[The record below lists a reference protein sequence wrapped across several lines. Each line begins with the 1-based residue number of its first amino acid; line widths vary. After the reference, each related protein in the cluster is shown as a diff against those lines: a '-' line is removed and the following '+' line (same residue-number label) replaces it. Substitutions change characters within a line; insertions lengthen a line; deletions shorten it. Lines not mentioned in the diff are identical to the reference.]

1 MRASPAFSGEL
12 RPGGRLWLE
21 EPSVQVQ
28 AQRSDDFGA
37 EDRNLR
43 ADHRAGVCETAK
55 LSDVPTR
62 LADHIRQLRL
72 ETGLTQAEL
81 AARAGV
87 TVETVARLE
96 RVLRGRSSAN
106 SNPSLE
112 TLVRLAGALGVEVAE
127 LLSEPSRPRP
137 KEDRISM
144 ILRTANP
151 ATRRRVLRVA
161 EALVREDH
169 AEERPVARKQKR

>member
-1 MRASPAFSGEL
+1 M
-12 RPGGRLWLE
+12 
-21 EPSVQVQ
+21 
-28 AQRSDDFGA
+28 SDIA
-37 EDRNLR
+37 N
-43 ADHRAGVCETAK
+43 
-55 LSDVPTR
+55 R
-62 LADHIRQLRL
+62 LADHVKQLRL
-72 ETGLTQAEL
+72 EAGLTQAEL

-112 TLVRLAGALGVEVAE
+112 TLVRLASALGVEVAE

-137 KEDRISM
+137 KDDRISM

-161 EALVREDH
+161 EALVREEH
-169 AEERPVARKQKR
+169 AEDRPTARKRR

>member
-1 MRASPAFSGEL
+1 M
-12 RPGGRLWLE
+12 
-21 EPSVQVQ
+21 
-28 AQRSDDFGA
+28 SDIA
-37 EDRNLR
+37 N
-43 ADHRAGVCETAK
+43 
-55 LSDVPTR
+55 R
-62 LADHIRQLRL
+62 LADHVKQLRL
-72 ETGLTQAEL
+72 EAGLTQAEL

-112 TLVRLAGALGVEVAE
+112 TLVRLASALGVEVAE

-137 KEDRISM
+137 KDDRISM

-161 EALVREDH
+161 EALVREEH
-169 AEERPVARKQKR
+169 AEDRPPTRKRR

>member
-1 MRASPAFSGEL
+1 
-12 RPGGRLWLE
+12 
-21 EPSVQVQ
+21 
-28 AQRSDDFGA
+28 
-37 EDRNLR
+37 
-43 ADHRAGVCETAK
+43 

-112 TLVRLAGALGVEVAE
+112 TLVRLAQALGVEVAE
-127 LLSEPSRPRP
+127 LLSEPTRP
-137 KEDRISM
+137 KPREDRISM

-151 ATRRRVLRVA
+151 ATKRRVLRVA

-169 AEERPVARKQKR
+169 AEERPVARKRR

>member
-1 MRASPAFSGEL
+1 M
-12 RPGGRLWLE
+12 
-21 EPSVQVQ
+21 
-28 AQRSDDFGA
+28 SDIA
-37 EDRNLR
+37 N
-43 ADHRAGVCETAK
+43 
-55 LSDVPTR
+55 R
-62 LADHIRQLRL
+62 LADHVKQLRL
-72 ETGLTQAEL
+72 EAGLTQAEL

-112 TLVRLAGALGVEVAE
+112 TLVRLASALGVEVAE

-137 KEDRISM
+137 KDDRISM

-161 EALVREDH
+161 EALVREEH
-169 AEERPVARKQKR
+169 AEDRPAARKRR

>member
-1 MRASPAFSGEL
+1 MSKPPTASRPPRGKSMVVPALPKASEL
-12 RPGGRLWLE
+12 AL
-21 EPSVQVQ
+21 
-28 AQRSDDFGA
+28 
-37 EDRNLR
+37 
-43 ADHRAGVCETAK
+43 
-55 LSDVPTR
+55 R
-62 LADHIRQLRL
+62 LADQVRQLRL
-72 ETGLTQAEL
+72 EAGLTQAEL

-112 TLVRLAGALGVEVAE
+112 TLVRLASALGVEVAE

-137 KEDRISM
+137 KDDRISM

-151 ATRRRVLRVA
+151 ATRRRVLR
-161 EALVREDH
+161 
-169 AEERPVARKQKR
+169 

>member
-1 MRASPAFSGEL
+1 M
-12 RPGGRLWLE
+12 
-21 EPSVQVQ
+21 
-28 AQRSDDFGA
+28 SDIA
-37 EDRNLR
+37 N
-43 ADHRAGVCETAK
+43 
-55 LSDVPTR
+55 R
-62 LADHIRQLRL
+62 LADHVKQLRL
-72 ETGLTQAEL
+72 EAGLTQAEL

-112 TLVRLAGALGVEVAE
+112 TLVRLASALGVEVSE

-137 KEDRISM
+137 KDDRISM

-161 EALVREDH
+161 EALVREEQ
-169 AEERPVARKQKR
+169 AEDRPAARKRR

>member
-1 MRASPAFSGEL
+1 
-12 RPGGRLWLE
+12 
-21 EPSVQVQ
+21 
-28 AQRSDDFGA
+28 
-37 EDRNLR
+37 
-43 ADHRAGVCETAK
+43 
-55 LSDVPTR
+55 LSDIANR
-62 LADHIRQLRL
+62 LADHVKQLRL
-72 ETGLTQAEL
+72 EAGLTQAEL

-112 TLVRLAGALGVEVAE
+112 TLVRLANALGVEVSE

-137 KEDRISM
+137 KDDRISM

-161 EALVREDH
+161 EALVREEH
-169 AEERPVARKQKR
+169 AEDRPAARKRR

>member
-1 MRASPAFSGEL
+1 VTDIA
-12 RPGGRLWLE
+12 
-21 EPSVQVQ
+21 
-28 AQRSDDFGA
+28 
-37 EDRNLR
+37 
-43 ADHRAGVCETAK
+43 
-55 LSDVPTR
+55 TR
-62 LADHIRQLRL
+62 LAEHVRQLRL
-72 ETGLTQAEL
+72 EAGLTQAEL

-112 TLVRLAGALGVEVAE
+112 TLVRLASALGVEVSE
-127 LLSEPSRPRP
+127 LLSAPGKPRP
-137 KEDRISM
+137 KEDRISV

-161 EALVREDH
+161 EALVREEH
-169 AEERPVARKQKR
+169 ADEKPASRRGGRRTSS

>member
-1 MRASPAFSGEL
+1 
-12 RPGGRLWLE
+12 
-21 EPSVQVQ
+21 
-28 AQRSDDFGA
+28 
-37 EDRNLR
+37 
-43 ADHRAGVCETAK
+43 
-55 LSDVPTR
+55 LSDIANR
-62 LADHIRQLRL
+62 LADHVKQLRL
-72 ETGLTQAEL
+72 EAGLTQAEL

-112 TLVRLAGALGVEVAE
+112 TLVRLASALGVEVSE

-137 KEDRISM
+137 KDDRISM

-161 EALVREDH
+161 EALVREEH
-169 AEERPVARKQKR
+169 AEDRQPARKRR

>member
-1 MRASPAFSGEL
+1 
-12 RPGGRLWLE
+12 
-21 EPSVQVQ
+21 
-28 AQRSDDFGA
+28 
-37 EDRNLR
+37 
-43 ADHRAGVCETAK
+43 
-55 LSDVPTR
+55 LSDIANR
-62 LADHIRQLRL
+62 LADHVKQLRL
-72 ETGLTQAEL
+72 EAGLTQAEL

-112 TLVRLAGALGVEVAE
+112 TLVRLASALGVEVAE

-137 KEDRISM
+137 KDDRISM

-161 EALVREDH
+161 EALVREEH
-169 AEERPVARKQKR
+169 ADDRAPARKRR

>member
-1 MRASPAFSGEL
+1 MQTIDRKLATIFSS
-12 RPGGRLWLE
+12 GGRTI
-21 EPSVQVQ
+21 Q
-28 AQRSDDFGA
+28 
-37 EDRNLR
+37 
-43 ADHRAGVCETAK
+43 T
-55 LSDVPTR
+55 LSDIANR
-62 LADHIRQLRL
+62 LADHVKQLRL
-72 ETGLTQAEL
+72 EAGLTQAEL

-112 TLVRLAGALGVEVAE
+112 TLVRLSSALGVEVAE

-137 KEDRISM
+137 KDDRISM

-161 EALVREDH
+161 EALVREEH
-169 AEERPVARKQKR
+169 AEDRPAARRRR

>member
-1 MRASPAFSGEL
+1 M
-12 RPGGRLWLE
+12 
-21 EPSVQVQ
+21 
-28 AQRSDDFGA
+28 SDIA
-37 EDRNLR
+37 N
-43 ADHRAGVCETAK
+43 
-55 LSDVPTR
+55 R
-62 LADHIRQLRL
+62 LADHVKQLRL
-72 ETGLTQAEL
+72 EAGLTQAEL

-112 TLVRLAGALGVEVAE
+112 TLVRLASALGVEVSE

-137 KEDRISM
+137 KDDRISM
-144 ILRTANP
+144 ILHTANP

-161 EALVREDH
+161 EALVREEH
-169 AEERPVARKQKR
+169 AEDRQPARKRR